1 MSLLIKVGAVHNHYV
16 ITNDTPSPHQWQQQE
31 SEYEEQPECEEPD
44 DQGYYAEEITYYQE
58 QVEFYQEDEE
68 QPQLMEEVASVHA

>member
-1 MSLLIKVGAVHNHYV
+1 MSLLIKVGVVHNHYV
-16 ITNDTPSPHQWQQQE
+16 ITNDTPSPHQWQPQE
-31 SEYEEQPECEEPD
+31 SEYEEQPECEELD
-44 DQGYYAEEITYYQE
+44 DQGYYAEEMTYYQG